1 MAMTISTGG
10 DGDPMAEMN
19 TTPLID
25 VMLVLLI
32 MFIITLPVMTNNTRI
47 DLPQKPSLDNV
58 KHEAISLNIEYD
70 GTMVW
75 NGVVVENL
83 QQLEQYLRS
92 AAGQPSQP
100 ELHVRPDKRA
110 KYDQVAQVL
119 AMAQRNGIQRIGFAG
134 QEQFNE

>member
-1 MAMTISTGG
+1 MAMSIATGG
-10 DGDPMAEMN
+10 DGDPMVDMN

-47 DLPQKPSLDNV
+47 DLPQQPSGKPPG
-58 KHEAISLNIEYD
+58 EAISLNIEYD

-75 NGVVVENL
+75 NGNVVDNFE
-83 QQLEQYLRS
+83 QLEQYLRS
-92 AAGQPSQP
+92 AAAQPTQP

-119 AMAQRNGIQRIGFAG
+119 AIAQRNGIQRIGFAG
-134 QEQFNE
+134 QEQFAD

>member
-1 MAMTISTGG
+1 MAMSISSR
-10 DGDPMAEMN
+10 DSDPMVDMN

-47 DLPQKPSLDNV
+47 DLPHGDTKNTV
-58 KHEAISLNIEYD
+58 KHEVVSLSIDFD
-70 GTMVW
+70 GTMLW
-75 NGVVVENL
+75 NGNVVSSYE
-83 QQLEQYLRS
+83 QLEQYLRS
-92 AAGQPSQP
+92 AAAQASPP

-134 QEQFNE
+134 QEQFSD

>member
-1 MAMTISTGG
+1 MAMSISAGS
-10 DGDPMAEMN
+10 DGDPMVDMN

-47 DLPQKPSLDNV
+47 DLPTRQSDKPPG
-58 KHEAISLNIEYD
+58 KAINLNIDYD
-70 GTMVW
+70 GTIVW
-75 NGVVVENL
+75 NGNVVASS

-92 AAGQPSQP
+92 AAAQTVQP

-110 KYDQVAQVL
+110 KYDDVAQVL

-134 QEQFNE
+134 QEQFSD

>member
-1 MAMTISTGG
+1 MAMTLSSGG
-10 DGDPMAEMN
+10 DGDPMVDMN

-47 DLPQKPSLDNV
+47 DLPNGKSGNPPG
-58 KHEAISLNIEYD
+58 EAINLSIDYD

-75 NGVVVENL
+75 NGNVVASTE
-83 QQLEQYLRS
+83 QLEQYLRS
-92 AAGQPSQP
+92 AASQPVQP

-110 KYDQVAQVL
+110 KYDDVAQVL
-119 AMAQRNGIQRIGFAG
+119 AMAQRNGIQRIGFTG
-134 QEQFNE
+134 QERFSD

>member
-1 MAMTISTGG
+1 MAMSISMGG
-10 DGDPMAEMN
+10 DGEPMAEMN

-47 DLPQKPSLDNV
+47 DLPHGDTKATNS
-58 KHEAISLNIEYD
+58 EAINLSIDYD

-75 NGVVVENL
+75 NGNIVEDYR
-83 QQLEQYLRS
+83 QLEQYLR
-92 AAGQPSQP
+92 AAAAQPAQP

-110 KYDQVAQVL
+110 KYDHVAQVL
-119 AMAQRNGIQRIGFAG
+119 AIAQRNGIQRIGFAG
-134 QEQFNE
+134 QEQFSD

>member
-1 MAMTISTGG
+1 MAMSISNGG

-32 MFIITLPVMTNNTRI
+32 MFIITLPLMTNNTRI
-47 DLPQKPSLDNV
+47 DLPQKPSPNTV
-58 KHEAISLNIEYD
+58 KYEAINLNIEYD

-75 NGVVVENL
+75 NGTVLESY

-92 AAGQPSQP
+92 AASQASQP

-119 AMAQRNGIQRIGFAG
+119 AIAQRNGIQRIGFAG
-134 QEQFNE
+134 QEQFSE

>member
-1 MAMTISTGG
+1 MAMSISSGG
-10 DGDPMAEMN
+10 VGDVMADIN

-32 MFIITLPVMTNNTRI
+32 MFIITLPAMTNNTRI
-47 DLPQKPSLDNV
+47 DLPHGDTSNV
-58 KHEAISLNIEYD
+58 KRESVSLSIDFD
-70 GTMVW
+70 GTVVW
-75 NGVVVENL
+75 NGTVVESA

-92 AAGQPSQP
+92 AAAQAVQP

-134 QEQFNE
+134 QEQFVD

>member
-1 MAMTISTGG
+1 MAMSISSG
-10 DGDPMAEMN
+10 DGDPMVDMN

-47 DLPQKPSLDNV
+47 DLPHGDASNV
-58 KHEAISLNIEYD
+58 KRESVSLSIDYD
-70 GTMVW
+70 GTVVW
-75 NGVVVENL
+75 NGTVVESF

-92 AAGQPSQP
+92 AAAQTVQP

-134 QEQFNE
+134 QEQFVD

>member
-1 MAMTISTGG
+1 MAMSISSGG
-10 DGDPMAEMN
+10 SGEVMVDMN

-47 DLPQKPSLDNV
+47 DLPHGDTSNV
-58 KHEAISLNIEYD
+58 KRESVSLSIDYD
-70 GTMVW
+70 GTVVW
-75 NGVVVENL
+75 NGTVVESA
-83 QQLEQYLRS
+83 QQLEQYLQS
-92 AAGQPSQP
+92 AAAQAQQP

-134 QEQFNE
+134 QEQFVD

>member
-1 MAMTISTGG
+1 MAMTLASGSDGG
-10 DGDPMAEMN
+10 PMVDMN

-47 DLPQKPSLDNV
+47 DLPHGESNKPPGQ
-58 KHEAISLNIEYD
+58 AINLSIEYD

-75 NGVVVENL
+75 NGNVVASIE
-83 QQLEQYLRS
+83 QLEQYLRS
-92 AAGQPSQP
+92 AASQADQP

-110 KYDQVAQVL
+110 KYDDVAQVL

-134 QEQFNE
+134 QEQFDDR

>member
-1 MAMTISTGG
+1 MAMSISTGG
-10 DGDPMAEMN
+10 DGDPMVEMN

-47 DLPQKPSLDNV
+47 DLPHGPSGDP
-58 KHEAISLNIEYD
+58 KHEAINLSIDYD
-70 GTMVW
+70 GTIVW
-75 NGVVVENL
+75 NGSVVSNFE
-83 QQLEQYLRS
+83 QLEQYLRS
-92 AAGQPSQP
+92 AASQSVQP

-110 KYDQVAQVL
+110 RYDHVAQVL

-134 QEQFNE
+134 QEQFSD

>member
-1 MAMTISTGG
+1 MAMTLSSGA
-10 DGDPMAEMN
+10 DGDPMVDMN

-47 DLPQKPSLDNV
+47 DLPQVPSG
-58 KHEAISLNIEYD
+58 KTTPSEAISLSIDYD

-75 NGVVVENL
+75 NGNVVSGLE
-83 QQLEQYLRS
+83 QLEQYLRS
-92 AAGQPSQP
+92 AAAQPVQP

-110 KYDQVAQVL
+110 KYDHVAQVL

-134 QEQFNE
+134 QEQFSD

>member
-1 MAMTISTGG
+1 MAMTVSASGNG
-10 DGDPMAEMN
+10 NPMVEMN

-47 DLPQKPSLDNV
+47 DLPHGPSSEV
-58 KHEAISLNIEYD
+58 KRESISLGIDYD
-70 GTMVW
+70 GTMIW
-75 NGVVVENL
+75 NGNVVENL

-92 AAGQPSQP
+92 AAAQPQQP

-134 QEQFNE
+134 QEQFID

>member
-1 MAMTISTGG
+1 MAMTISSGG
-10 DGDPMAEMN
+10 DGDPMVDMN

-47 DLPQKPSLDNV
+47 DLPTGKPNNPSPS
-58 KHEAISLNIEYD
+58 EAINLSIEYD

-75 NGVVVENL
+75 NGNVVANV

-92 AAGQPSQP
+92 AASQPVQP

-110 KYDQVAQVL
+110 KYDDVAQVL
-119 AMAQRNGIQRIGFAG
+119 AIAQRNGIQRIGFAG
-134 QEQFNE
+134 QEQFAN

>member
-1 MAMTISTGG
+1 MAMSISTGG
-10 DGDPMAEMN
+10 DGDPMADMN

-47 DLPQKPSLDNV
+47 DLPQGPTGGPKPEAVSLSIDF
-58 KHEAISLNIEYD
+58 D
-70 GTMVW
+70 GTMLW
-75 NGVVVENL
+75 NGNVVESFP
-83 QQLEQYLRS
+83 QLEQYLRS
-92 AAGQPSQP
+92 AAAQAVQP

-134 QEQFNE
+134 QEQFSD

>member
-1 MAMTISTGG
+1 MAMTISSG
-10 DGDPMAEMN
+10 DGDPMVDMN

-47 DLPQKPSLDNV
+47 DLPTGKTNNPPAG
-58 KHEAISLNIEYD
+58 EAINLSIEYD

-75 NGVVVENL
+75 NGNVVANV

-92 AAGQPSQP
+92 AASQPVQP

-110 KYDQVAQVL
+110 KYDDVAQVL
-119 AMAQRNGIQRIGFAG
+119 AIAQRNGIQRIGFAG
-134 QEQFNE
+134 QEQYAN

>member
-1 MAMTISTGG
+1 MAMSISTG

-32 MFIITLPVMTNNTRI
+32 MFIITLPAMTNNTRI
-47 DLPQKPSLDNV
+47 DLPHGSTNNPPSQ
-58 KHEAISLNIEYD
+58 AISLGIEYD
-70 GTMVW
+70 GTMTW
-75 NGVVVENL
+75 NGNVVEGH

-92 AAGQPSQP
+92 AAAQPSPP

-110 KYDQVAQVL
+110 RYDDVAQVL

-134 QEQFNE
+134 QERFSD